1 MAIFTLRTHGNGVQ
15 VVLNDNETRD
25 TIVQSIISSPYVPS
39 MWSINHAP
47 YEVIFEYP
55 EKDEWDLDNV
65 VRHEM
70 ARCGGNN
77 VRGGNYSDDTFSD
90 ADMVCIERHISNTR
104 KHCAVKIQSIWRGFI
119 VMSK

>member
-1 MAIFTLRTHGNGVQ
+1 
-15 VVLNDNETRD
+15 VVLDDTETRE
-25 TIVQSIISSPYVPS
+25 TIVRSIISSPYVPS
-39 MWSINHAP
+39 VWSIDHEP
-47 YEVIFEYP
+47 YDVMCEYP
-55 EKDEWDLDNV
+55 EKDEWDLDDV

-90 ADMVCIERHISNTR
+90 ADMVCIERHISSIR
-104 KHCAVKIQSIWRGFI
+104 KNCAVKIQTIWRGFG